1 MANEQSNNGFT
12 LPTATD
18 AAQVASAAEVVTNTI
33 EQLPADLQPLNADTS
48 SRDMLIGGAV
58 LLVLFVIFFFVKN
71 GYANSLVAK
80 RIPPNKANTAGWW
93 LFLLLS
99 SLATAAVLV
108 VINAAKFL
116 TLLVMGPLGA
126 VSLIALI
133 LLFVSSK

>member
-1 MANEQSNNGFT
+1 MANEQSNSGFT

-18 AAQVASAAEVVTNTI
+18 AASAAQAVTNTI

-48 SRDMLIGGAV
+48 SRDLLIGGAV

-71 GYANSLVAK
+71 GYANSLVTK
-80 RIPPNKANTAGWW
+80 RVPPNKANTAGWW
-93 LFLLLS
+93 LFLLLA
-99 SLATAAVLV
+99 SLSTAAVLMV
-108 VINAAKFL
+108 VNAAKFL

>member
-18 AAQVASAAEVVTNTI
+18 AASAAEVVTNTI